1 MKENL
6 FLFEA
11 AFLKD
16 NYVFVEH
23 GLDKGTIYPSL
34 RLVPSGNLFLA
45 LNRRHHCLLKKVRIL

>member
-1 MKENL
+1 MKEHL

-34 RLVPSGNLFLA
+34 RLMPSGNLFLA
-45 LNRRHHCLLKKVRIL
+45 LNRRHHC

>member
-1 MKENL
+1 MKEHL

-23 GLDKGTIYPSL
+23 GLDKKYKFEI
-34 RLVPSGNLFLA
+34 RV
-45 LNRRHHCLLKKVRIL
+45 